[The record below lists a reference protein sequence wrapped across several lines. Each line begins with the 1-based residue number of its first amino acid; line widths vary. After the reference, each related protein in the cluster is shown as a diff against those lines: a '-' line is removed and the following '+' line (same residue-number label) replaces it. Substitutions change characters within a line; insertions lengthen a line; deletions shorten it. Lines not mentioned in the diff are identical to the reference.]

1 MDRKAGVPY
10 SQSSASHLQKA
21 LPRQIGW
28 RRCTSKPSR
37 YLPCRI
43 VPSTRYTADLE
54 HAEEWNIQLS
64 LKYWRYVSL
73 MAEHLHHCTMFF
85 GAQSA
90 QITSEPVW
98 NPGTGLNL
106 RTSWNKFKSGSLF
119 SIFEPPGI
127 GGRKSI
133 GLTIASSRTI
143 SESIWVY
150 LLGFHIGNL
159 VNKWESTQLG
169 KHQGY
174 LWVHSSTNGELISW
188 TGKLCFPLFTFG
200 ILWSHDSSCRTDAK
214 VFHFNCSQETNYPTG
229 ESRRHYPN
237 EIQRGMGHAASTR
250 PFTEIRNCLA
260 WAFRFRPAY
269 LSRPLDK

>member
-1 MDRKAGVPY
+1 
-10 SQSSASHLQKA
+10 
-21 LPRQIGW
+21 
-28 RRCTSKPSR
+28 
-37 YLPCRI
+37 
-43 VPSTRYTADLE
+43 
-54 HAEEWNIQLS
+54 
-64 LKYWRYVSL
+64 

-133 GLTIASSRTI
+133 GLAIASSRTI

-237 EIQRGMGHAASTR
+237 EIQRGMGMLPAHGHSQKSEMSRLSFPVQTSL
-250 PFTEIRNCLA
+250 PFPTARQINLQTQHKLCEV
-260 WAFRFRPAY
+260 
-269 LSRPLDK
+269 